1 LDPFTGLRGTALALC
16 HSEMDNTSSGNAQSW
31 TRLESYLASLHP
43 GDVITVN
50 DTIEN
55 TDLAPETVHIV
66 LAALTKADLFE
77 RNGDRFTRRQAI
89 SYGSD
94 LVAPVRDRTR
104 TAAREAHA
112 TARGSDPTA

>member
-1 LDPFTGLRGTALALC
+1 VASNGSP
-16 HSEMDNTSSGNAQSW
+16 NAQSW
-31 TRLESYLASLHP
+31 MRLEAYLASLHP

-77 RNGDRFTRRQAI
+77 RNGDRFTRRSAI
-89 SYGSD
+89 C
-94 LVAPVRDRTR
+94 R
-104 TAAREAHA
+104 
-112 TARGSDPTA
+112 